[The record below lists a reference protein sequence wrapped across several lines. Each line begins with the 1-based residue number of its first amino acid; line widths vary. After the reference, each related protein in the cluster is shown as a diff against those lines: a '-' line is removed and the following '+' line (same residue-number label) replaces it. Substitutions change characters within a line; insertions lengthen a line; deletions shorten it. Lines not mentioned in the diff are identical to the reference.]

1 MISAF
6 SVTFFLRTLFL
17 FYFIYMHLSRVNGML
32 NVLYSGQKDYC
43 YVGTPAIYVCHFVD
57 LERVQSIFFF
67 FL

>member
-1 MISAF
+1 
-6 SVTFFLRTLFL
+6 
-17 FYFIYMHLSRVNGML
+17 MHLSRVNGML

-57 LERVQSIFFF
+57 LERVQSVFFF